1 MKNVLKNIALCQ
13 SLLVLSIALLGGP
26 NAIHAQEFGVMST
39 KDKADMKKIAV
50 EKIRDLHFGFS
61 KIASSTSTEI
71 KESLIKTLLTE
82 FAENASIEVASRKK
96 VSTYPI
102 AYYLRMV
109 LDSKYRK
116 RYALVDI
123 DFVSFKIN
131 DELRPHETELNTYY
145 LDYEF
150 VQRFSASKTARPN
163 KEGMLSYDYVDETR
177 KKGSFKIKKEN
188 NHEGTIWRMY
198 YEDITVKSL
207 KIL

>member
-1 MKNVLKNIALCQ
+1 MKNILKNIGLYQCMLA
-13 SLLVLSIALLGGP
+13 LSIALVGGP
-26 NAIHAQEFGVMST
+26 NAIQAQEFGVMSA

-71 KESLIKTLLTE
+71 KQSLIKTLLTE
-82 FAENASIEVASRKK
+82 FAENAKIEVASRKK
-96 VSTYPI
+96 VNNYPI
-102 AYYLRMV
+102 AYYLRTV
-109 LDSKYRK
+109 LNKKYRK
-116 RYALVDI
+116 QYALVDI
-123 DFVSFKIN
+123 DFVSFKVS
-131 DELRPHETELNTYY
+131 DTLRPHETELNTYY

-150 VQRFSASKTARPN
+150 VQRFSASKTGMPN
-163 KEGMLSYDYVDETR
+163 KEGLLSYDYVDETR

-188 NHEGTIWRMY
+188 NHEGTVWRMY